1 VDRETFDA
9 VQERLAGGI
18 HTPVRRQRATPHPYV
33 LRGIITC
40 ARCGRR
46 MQGSWRQ
53 SRAYYQCRLADPAEY
68 ARSRELEADHPRS
81 AYVREDRITT
91 RIDIWL
97 AQLFDPEH
105 IEHTIAELT
114 QPAADDALSPRA
126 EMLRRTIAQL
136 DQKLDRYR
144 DALEAGTNPALI
156 ATWTAEVESAMA
168 AAETELAGLGPT
180 SPKPIRNIPGLI
192 ADLRQEWGTMAE
204 ALGAADG
211 TRKGALLSNLGVL
224 VSYDPAHSK
233 GLG

>member
-1 VDRETFDA
+1 
-9 VQERLAGGI
+9 
-18 HTPVRRQRATPHPYV
+18 
-33 LRGIITC
+33 
-40 ARCGRR
+40 

-224 VSYDPAHSK
+224 VSYDPLTRRARVTCRPKVSESVVSEGRHEPPRAALD
-233 GLG
+233 GEYLAAA